1 MSFTRF
7 PVVLSIALL
16 SLSVSGSLPV
26 HAKMPIHAKMPKAA
40 PVPAAASG
48 PERVETTTYNSW
60 TVSCR
65 EIVGAANKK
74 TCSAIL
80 RVVDRGGHPLM
91 AWIIGLDRERKLTSV
106 IRTPTGVT
114 LTDKS
119 SGAKTTGLMI
129 RDGLNLEFGKLESGK
144 PTLHHLSYLLCE
156 PQWCEASGPMDE
168 RFVKDTLAA
177 KDAVIIIYAAGD
189 RAVRYPS
196 IPLKGI
202 DKAIA
207 MVRR

>member
-1 MSFTRF
+1 MSFMRF
-7 PVVLSIALL
+7 PAVLSIAVL
-16 SLSVSGSLPV
+16 SLSVSSSLPV
-26 HAKMPIHAKMPKAA
+26 DAKMPKAA
-40 PVPAAASG
+40 PVAAVVTG

-65 EIVGAANKK
+65 EIVGAGSRK

-80 RVVDRGGHPLM
+80 RAVDRSGNPLM
-91 AWIIGLDRERKLTSV
+91 VWIIGLGHDGKLTSA

-114 LTDKS
+114 LTDKT

-129 RDGLNLEFGKLESGK
+129 KDGLNLELGKLESGK
-144 PTLHHLSYLLCE
+144 PAIHHLNYLLCE
-156 PQWCEASGPMDE
+156 PQWCEASAPMDE
-168 RFVKDTLAA
+168 RFVKDALAA
-177 KDAVIIIYAAGD
+177 TNAVVIIYAAGD

-196 IPLKGI
+196 LPLKGI
-202 DKAIA
+202 DKAIS